1 MTALG
6 LGALAFSGCGSHVK
20 DDALGKACD
29 HVNSALPNA
38 LMNRREM
45 AVFGASLAQ
54 WTARGDKATKS
65 ALAPL
70 IESVN
75 AYPTTPD
82 TQPVG
87 GTEQFWAASEG
98 LSDKCANNGTPMDP

>member
-38 LMNRREM
+38 LTNRREM
-45 AVFGASLAQ
+45 AAFGASLAQ
-54 WTARGDKATKS
+54 WAARDDEATKS

-82 TQPVG
+82 TQPVE
-87 GTEQFWAASEG
+87 GTEQFWDAFKG